1 MKPIYHN
8 IAVNRP
14 LEQLFT
20 YAHDT
25 LLPVGRRVVVPFN
38 NTTQVGIVWQ
48 SNVTPEIEVDKIL
61 PIQTV
66 FDDEPPLPQQWLDL
80 IEFSARY
87 YHYPLGAAAF
97 VALPTAMRQ
106 PEKLSLPKAEEYWT
120 LSDLG
125 RQTTPPRYPKQLV
138 LWNALFSGSLNRQ
151 MAKQIHTDA
160 NKFLQKWQELG
171 YLKIA
176 DKPQAVVLEQKI
188 KLNTE
193 QAMAVETVLQKQDT
207 FAPFLLWGITG
218 SGKTEVYFE
227 MMAEV
232 INNGGQ
238 ALFLVPE
245 INLTAQLLD
254 RLRRRFPAVETAV
267 LHSGSA
273 KTARSWDYLR
283 AMNGTAK
290 IIVGTRLSI
299 FTPVPRLSLIVVDE
313 EHDNSYKQDNDL
325 RYNARDLAVWRAK
338 YANCPVVLGSATPS
352 LESFQAAQNNRYR
365 LITMKNRA
373 NPNARLPEIEI
384 YDVKR
389 QKLNNGLSD
398 KALNLLE
405 ENLKNKG
412 LSLVYINRRGFAPA
426 LFCGDC
432 GYSFSCPNCSAKM
445 VWHKYQRHLRC
456 HHCDHKI
463 AIPKACPDCGNQ
475 DLTAVGY
482 GTQRIEETLKKHF
495 QTAQILRIDSD
506 TIAHKNDWHKTR
518 QAIED
523 GTADIIIGTQ
533 MLAKGHDFGRLN
545 LVIVVNADGSL
556 YSADFRA
563 VEHLF
568 AELMQVAGRAG
579 RAERTGKVF
588 IQTQLP
594 HNPLFSFL
602 KNQDYQAFAD
612 NELAQ
617 RKQFNAPP
625 TVYAAAIRAD
635 AVKIQD
641 ALSLL
646 NNALQN
652 FRLPEQVTVY
662 GPAPQLMTRL
672 AGRERVQLFLESPN
686 RQALHAAVTQFSQQ
700 LNDSI
705 SGDIRV
711 SIDIDPYDC

>member
-25 LLPVGRRVVVPFN
+25 PLPIGRRVVVPFN

-48 SNVTPEIEVDKIL
+48 SDVTPEIEVDKIL

-66 FDDEPPLPQQWLDL
+66 FDDEPLLPQQWIDL

-106 PEKLSLPKAEEYWT
+106 PEKLSLPKIEEYWT

-160 NKFLQKWQELG
+160 NKYLQQWLALG

-176 DKPQAVVLEQKI
+176 DKPQPVVLEQKI

-193 QAMAVETVLQKQDT
+193 QEMAVQTVLQKQDT

-232 INNGGQ
+232 IKNGGQ

-254 RLRRRFPAVETAV
+254 RLQRRFPAVETAV

-299 FTPVPRLSLIVVDE
+299 FTPIPHLSLIVVDE
-313 EHDNSYKQDNDL
+313 EHDNSYKQDKDL

-384 YDVKR
+384 FDVKR

-405 ENLKNKG
+405 ENLRNQG

-445 VWHKYQRHLRC
+445 VVHKYQRVLRC

-482 GTQRIEETLKKHF
+482 GTQRIEETLKKYF
-495 QTAQILRIDSD
+495 QAAQILRIDSD
-506 TIAHKNDWHKTR
+506 TIARKDDWSKAR

-579 RAERTGKVF
+579 RADRAGKVF

-594 HNPLFSFL
+594 HNPLFLFL

>member
-1 MKPIYHN
+1 
-8 IAVNRP
+8 
-14 LEQLFT
+14 
-20 YAHDT
+20 
-25 LLPVGRRVVVPFN
+25 
-38 NTTQVGIVWQ
+38 WQ
-48 SNVTPEIEVDKIL
+48 SDVTPEIEVDKIL

-66 FDDEPPLPQQWLDL
+66 FDDEPLLPQQWIDL

-106 PEKLSLPKAEEYWT
+106 PEKLSLPKIEEYWT

-160 NKFLQKWQELG
+160 NKYLQQWLALG

-176 DKPQAVVLEQKI
+176 DKPQPVVLEQKI

-193 QAMAVETVLQKQDT
+193 QEMAVQTVLQKQDT

-232 INNGGQ
+232 IKNGGQ

-254 RLRRRFPAVETAV
+254 RLQRRFPAVETAV

-299 FTPVPRLSLIVVDE
+299 FTPIPHLSLIVVDE
-313 EHDNSYKQDNDL
+313 EHDNSYKQDKDL

-384 YDVKR
+384 FDVKR

-405 ENLKNKG
+405 ENLRNQG

-445 VWHKYQRHLRC
+445 VVHKYQRVLRC

-482 GTQRIEETLKKHF
+482 GTQRIEETLKKYF
-495 QTAQILRIDSD
+495 QAAQILRIDSD
-506 TIAHKNDWHKTR
+506 TIARKDDWSKAR

-579 RAERTGKVF
+579 RADRAGKVF

-594 HNPLFSFL
+594 HNPLFLFL

>member
-25 LLPVGRRVVVPFN
+25 PLPIGRRVVVPFN

-106 PEKLSLPKAEEYWT
+106 PEKLSLPKTEEYWT

-125 RQTTPPRYPKQLV
+125 RQTMPPRYPKQLV
-138 LWNALFSGSLNRQ
+138 LWNALFSGCLNRQ
-151 MAKQIHTDA
+151 MAKQIHTNA
-160 NKFLQKWQELG
+160 NKYLQQWQELG

-176 DKPQAVVLEQKI
+176 DKPQPVVLEQKI

-193 QAMAVETVLQKQDT
+193 QEMAVQTVLQKQDT

-232 INNGGQ
+232 IKNGGQ

-273 KTARSWDYLR
+273 KTARSLDYLR

-299 FTPVPRLSLIVVDE
+299 FTPIPNLSLIVVDE

-352 LESFQAAQNNRYR
+352 LESFQATQNSRYR

-384 YDVKR
+384 FDVKR

-445 VWHKYQRHLRC
+445 VVHKYQRVLRC

-495 QTAQILRIDSD
+495 HAAQILRIDSD
-506 TIAHKNDWHKTR
+506 TIARKDDWSKAR
-518 QAIED
+518 QAIEN
-523 GTADIIIGTQ
+523 GTANIIIGTQ

-579 RAERTGKVF
+579 RAERVGKVF

-594 HNPLFSFL
+594 HNPLFLFL

-625 TVYAAAIRAD
+625 TVYAAAIRTD

-705 SGDIRV
+705 SGDIRM

>member
-1 MKPIYHN
+1 
-8 IAVNRP
+8 
-14 LEQLFT
+14 T

-25 LLPVGRRVVVPFN
+25 PLPIGRRVVVPFN

-48 SNVTPEIEVDKIL
+48 SDVTPEIEVDKIL

-66 FDDEPPLPQQWLDL
+66 FDDEPLLPQQWIDL

-106 PEKLSLPKAEEYWT
+106 PEKLSLPKIEEYWT

-160 NKFLQKWQELG
+160 NKYLQQWLALG

-176 DKPQAVVLEQKI
+176 DKPQPVVLEQKI

-193 QAMAVETVLQKQDT
+193 QEMAVQTVLQKQDT

-232 INNGGQ
+232 IKNGGQ

-254 RLRRRFPAVETAV
+254 RLQRRFPAVETAV

-299 FTPVPRLSLIVVDE
+299 FTPIPHLSLIVVDE
-313 EHDNSYKQDNDL
+313 EHDNSYKQDKDL

-384 YDVKR
+384 FDVKR

-405 ENLKNKG
+405 ENLRNQG

-445 VWHKYQRHLRC
+445 VVHKYQRVLRC

-482 GTQRIEETLKKHF
+482 GTQRIEETLKKYF
-495 QTAQILRIDSD
+495 QAAQILRIDSD
-506 TIAHKNDWHKTR
+506 TIARKDDWSKAR

-563 VEHLF
+563 V
-568 AELMQVAGRAG
+568 
-579 RAERTGKVF
+579 
-588 IQTQLP
+588 
-594 HNPLFSFL
+594 
-602 KNQDYQAFAD
+602 
-612 NELAQ
+612 
-617 RKQFNAPP
+617 
-625 TVYAAAIRAD
+625 
-635 AVKIQD
+635 
-641 ALSLL
+641 
-646 NNALQN
+646 
-652 FRLPEQVTVY
+652 
-662 GPAPQLMTRL
+662 
-672 AGRERVQLFLESPN
+672 
-686 RQALHAAVTQFSQQ
+686 
-700 LNDSI
+700 
-705 SGDIRV
+705 
-711 SIDIDPYDC
+711 

>member
-25 LLPVGRRVVVPFN
+25 PLPIGRRVVVPFN

-66 FDDEPPLPQQWLDL
+66 FDDEPLLPQQWLDL

-106 PEKLSLPKAEEYWT
+106 PEKLSLPKTEEYWT

-160 NKFLQKWQELG
+160 NKFLQQWQELG

-193 QAMAVETVLQKQDT
+193 QAMAVETVLQQQAV

-232 INNGGQ
+232 IKNGGQ

-384 YDVKR
+384 FDVKR

-405 ENLKNKG
+405 ENLRNQG

-463 AIPKACPDCGNQ
+463 AVPKSCPDCGNQ

-495 QTAQILRIDSD
+495 QAVQILRIDSD
-506 TIAHKNDWHKTR
+506 TIARKDDWSKAR

-523 GTADIIIGTQ
+523 GTANIIIGTQ

-579 RAERTGKVF
+579 RAERAGKVF

-686 RQALHAAVTQFSQQ
+686 RQALHTAVTQFSQQ
-700 LNDSI
+700 LNDNI

>member
-25 LLPVGRRVVVPFN
+25 PLPIGRRVVVPFN

-106 PEKLSLPKAEEYWT
+106 PEKLSLPKTEEYWT

-125 RQTTPPRYPKQLV
+125 RQTMPPRYPKQLV
-138 LWNALFSGSLNRQ
+138 LWNALFSGCLNRQ

-176 DKPQAVVLEQKI
+176 DKPQPVVLEQKI

-232 INNGGQ
+232 IKNGGQ

-299 FTPVPRLSLIVVDE
+299 FTPIPRLSLIVVDE

-384 YDVKR
+384 FDVKR

-405 ENLKNKG
+405 ENLRNQG

-495 QTAQILRIDSD
+495 QAAHILRIDSD
-506 TIAHKNDWHKTR
+506 TIARKDDWSKAR
-518 QAIED
+518 QAIEN

-579 RAERTGKVF
+579 RAERASKVF

-594 HNPLFSFL
+594 HNPLFLFL

-705 SGDIRV
+705 SGDIRM

>member
-25 LLPVGRRVVVPFN
+25 PLPIGRRVVVSFHN
-38 NTTQVGIVWQ
+38 STEVGIVWQ
-48 SNVTPEIEVDKIL
+48 SDVTPEIEVDKIL

-106 PEKLSLPKAEEYWT
+106 PEKLSLPKIEEYWT

-151 MAKQIHTDA
+151 MAKQIHTNA
-160 NKFLQKWQELG
+160 NKYLQQWQELG

-176 DKPQAVVLEQKI
+176 DKPQPVVLEQKI

-193 QAMAVETVLQKQDT
+193 QEMAVQTVLQKQDT

-232 INNGGQ
+232 IKNGGQ

-273 KTARSWDYLR
+273 KTARSLDYLR

-299 FTPVPRLSLIVVDE
+299 FTPIPNLSLIVVDE

-352 LESFQAAQNNRYR
+352 LESFQATQNSRYR

-384 YDVKR
+384 FDVKR

-445 VWHKYQRHLRC
+445 VVHKYQRVLRC

-495 QTAQILRIDSD
+495 HAAQILRIDSD
-506 TIAHKNDWHKTR
+506 TIARKDDWSKAR
-518 QAIED
+518 QAIEN
-523 GTADIIIGTQ
+523 GTANIIIGTQ

-579 RAERTGKVF
+579 RAERVGKVF

-594 HNPLFSFL
+594 HNPLFLFL

-625 TVYAAAIRAD
+625 TVYAAAIRTD